1 MKPMKTKNVSPYLV
15 GITGGFGT
23 GKSTVGKILEKLG
36 LRVIDTDDIVR
47 EILDKK
53 NQITVRIVREFG
65 DEVLNASAAK
75 EYINKKKLG
84 KIVFYDDLK
93 RKKLERLIHP
103 EVARRLDKLI
113 KGRGKPMCL
122 PNEEMIFVLVPL
134 LFEANWQKRFSE
146 VWCVICKKKV
156 QFERLQKKGFKET
169 EIKLRINAQMSLK
182 KKATLSDFVIDNSR
196 NIGDTKKQ
204 IEKWLDKV
212 H

>member
-1 MKPMKTKNVSPYLV
+1 MV

-75 EYINKKKLG
+75 EYINKKKLA

-134 LFEANWQKRFSE
+134 LFEANWQKRFDE
-146 VWCVICKKKV
+146 VWCVISKKKV
-156 QFERLQKKGFKET
+156 QFERLQKKGFNET
-169 EIKLRINAQMSLK
+169 EIKLRINAQMPLGEKAKRSDCVINNTGSI
-182 KKATLSDFVIDNSR
+182 KATTKQVKELVQSVR
-196 NIGDTKKQ
+196 NFR
-204 IEKWLDKV
+204 LFS
-212 H
+212 HR